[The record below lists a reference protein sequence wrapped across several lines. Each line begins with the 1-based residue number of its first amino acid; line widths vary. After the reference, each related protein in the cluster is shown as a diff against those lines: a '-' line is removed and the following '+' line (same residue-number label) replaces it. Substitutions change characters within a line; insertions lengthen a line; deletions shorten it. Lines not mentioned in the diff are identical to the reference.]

1 MKIELIEEVSPT
13 NGTMFLVK
21 INGDN
26 IKWFAQKSSAEAF
39 YLGVIADP
47 TMLET
52 KRNIL
57 QSHEINVSLNEQN
70 S

>member
-13 NGTMFLVK
+13 NGTMFQVR
-21 INGDN
+21 IDN
-26 IKWFAQKSSAEAF
+26 QSIKWFAKKEDAEAF
-39 YLGVIADP
+39 YLSVIADP
-47 TMLET
+47 TILEP

-57 QSHEINVSLNEQN
+57 KSDEIDVSLNKQN

>member
-21 INGDN
+21 IDDKN
-26 IKWFAQKSSAEAF
+26 IKWFAQKTAAEAF

-47 TMLET
+47 TTLET

-57 QSHEINVSLNEQN
+57 QSHEINVSLDEQN